1 LGAVIL
7 FLFALQS
14 LPGVALTGTF
24 HSPRVKESSGIAV
37 SRAHAGV
44 LWTHNDSGDEAYVYA
59 TDLAG
64 TDRGTVRIRG
74 VRAVDWEDIALGPC
88 PTRRSGGGDACLY
101 IADTGDNDRTR
112 KSVVIYAVPEPD
124 PPGRG
129 RGPGRSAPSAAL
141 RLRYAGGPD
150 DVEAIY
156 VSPRDGAVYL
166 VSKGRSGRVQ
176 LYRVPRAAWGGDTTI
191 TVAPLEQLPIPPF
204 AALGRLVTGAA
215 IRPDGR
221 LVAIRTYTEI
231 YTFVPGTGGRLTP
244 SGRPVCNVTGL
255 EPQGEAIDFLDDS
268 TFVLTSEAA
277 RPARGSIHTVRC
289 RA

>member
-7 FLFALQS
+7 FLLALQS

-44 LWTHNDSGDEAYVYA
+44 LWTHNDSGNEAYVYA

-64 TDRGTVRIRG
+64 TDRGAVRIRG

-88 PTRRSGGGDACLY
+88 PTRPSGGGDACLY

-124 PPGRG
+124 PPGKG
-129 RGPGRSAPSAAL
+129 RGPGRSAPAAAL

-156 VSPRDGAVYL
+156 VSPRDTAVYL

-176 LYRVPRAAWGGDTTI
+176 LYRVPRSAWSGDTTI
-191 TVAPLEQLPIPPF
+191 TVSPLEPLPIPPF

-231 YTFVPGTGGRLTP
+231 YTFVPGTGGRLTS

-268 TFVLTSEAA
+268 TFVLTSESD
-277 RPARGSIHTVRC
+277 RRARGSIHTVRC